1 MCGIVIGILQG
12 PVTAANLARANKI
25 TRAAFDISNARGPE
39 ESRFES
45 YADGLCNFGMHRL
58 AINGQGVNSGQPLRH
73 GSTMLVCN
81 GEIYNHRTLSRD
93 SGIAPATESDCES
106 ILLALRDSTVK
117 AVLSGLDGV
126 FALCTYNEETNDVL
140 VARDTFG
147 VRPLYTGSVPLDG
160 GGRITLFASELQQ
173 LAECLPGTVQQ
184 FPPGCY
190 RRYAL
195 SVVTCGFERIDDGCF
210 RALPPCAL
218 SDTAPAVGMGLAN
231 VRNALEDAVWKRVQN
246 TDRPIACLLS
256 GGLDST
262 IVASCAA
269 KCVAPAKVKT
279 FSIGL
284 NGSPDLEF
292 ARAAAKYIGT
302 DHTEVVCTEDEFI
315 QAIPDVIKAVG
326 TYDTT
331 TVRASVGN
339 YLIAKY
345 IAEHTDCKVVLN
357 GDGADEVAGG
367 YVYFRAA
374 PSPTAFDFECR
385 RLLNDMHFFDIMRS
399 EACMGAWGLE
409 ARTPFLD
416 PAFVYAYLSVPVLER
431 VPQQGIIEKGLLR
444 TAFKDI
450 LPPQVHSRKKEAF
463 SDGVSTHQR
472 SWHAIISEKLHSSLP
487 ASILRKCAHSS
498 IHGSTH
504 APTREMVMYRTLFEE
519 HYPGLAHIIPYL
531 WMPKWVHATDAS
543 ARTLEI
549 Y

>member
-1 MCGIVIGILQG
+1 MCGIVVGIIQG
-12 PVTAANLARANKI
+12 HVTTANLARATVI
-25 TRAAFDISNARGPE
+25 TRTAFDISNVRGPE

-45 YADGLCNFGMHRL
+45 YANGLCNFGMHRL

-73 GSTMLVCN
+73 GSTVLVCN
-81 GEIYNHRTLSRD
+81 GEIYNHNTLSRD
-93 SGIAPATESDCES
+93 SGIAPATSSDCES
-106 ILLALRDSTVK
+106 ILLALKSSTVK
-117 AVLSGLDGV
+117 SVLSGLDGV
-126 FALCTYNEETNDVL
+126 FALCTYNEDTNEVL

-147 VRPLYTGSVPLDG
+147 VRPLYTGSVSLDDG
-160 GGRITLFASELQQ
+160 GKVILFASELQH
-173 LAECLPGTVQQ
+173 LAACSPETVEQ
-184 FPPGCY
+184 FSPGCY
-190 RRYAL
+190 RRYIL
-195 SVVTCGFERIDDGCF
+195 SVDHGFECVENGCF
-210 RALPPCAL
+210 RALPSCAL
-218 SDTAPAVGMGLAN
+218 SDTAPAIGLCMAN

-262 IVASCAA
+262 IIASCAA

-284 NGSPDLEF
+284 KGSPDLEF

-302 DHTEVVCTEDEFI
+302 DHTEVVCTEEQFI
-315 QAIPDVIKAVG
+315 QAIPFVIKAVG

-339 YLIAKY
+339 FLIAKY
-345 IAEHTDCKVVLN
+345 IASRTDCKVVLN

-374 PSPTAFDFECR
+374 PSPSAFDFECR
-385 RLLNDMHFFDIMRS
+385 RLLHDMHFFDILRS

-416 PAFVYAYLSVPVLER
+416 PTFVSVYLSSPVLER
-431 VPQQGIIEKGLLR
+431 VPQQGTIEKGLLR
-444 TAFKDI
+444 TAFKDV

-463 SDGVSTHQR
+463 SDGVSTYQR
-472 SWHAIISEKLHSSLP
+472 SWHAIISEKLPLSLP
-487 ASILRKCAHSS
+487 DSILHKCSNSEYAVN
-498 IHGSTH
+498 
-504 APTREMVMYRTLFEE
+504 APLTREMAMYRTLFEE
-519 HYPGLAHIIPYL
+519 EYPDLGHLIPYF
-531 WMPKWVHATDAS
+531 WMPRWVRATDAS
-543 ARTLEI
+543 ARTLDI